1 MNSSF
6 GSLTAETFKIQVQN
20 WRSCLVLT
28 LLEAVWLNASQ
39 GCGEGGGGVGGAGW
53 RGSLNLKSKKQFIS
67 PYSNTAELNKKRKL
81 PKSYINDLK
90 LKIGLDC

>member
-1 MNSSF
+1 M
-6 GSLTAETFKIQVQN
+6 GK
-20 WRSCLVLT
+20 
-28 LLEAVWLNASQ
+28 
-39 GCGEGGGGVGGAGW
+39 GGGGGGGAGW

>member
-1 MNSSF
+1 M
-6 GSLTAETFKIQVQN
+6 
-20 WRSCLVLT
+20 
-28 LLEAVWLNASQ
+28 
-39 GCGEGGGGVGGAGW
+39 GGGGEGWGAGW

-81 PKSYINDLK
+81 SKSYINDLK

>member
-6 GSLTAETFKIQVQN
+6 GSLTAEKFKIQVQN
-20 WRSCLVLT
+20 WCSCLVLT

-39 GCGEGGGGVGGAGW
+39 GCGGWGAGW